1 MVGMTKT
8 WWGELQF
15 TVSRVEKIFWS
26 SVQPF
31 NVCFIS
37 CFIVGNTFHLQIW
50 INCLHNIHMLQESGL
65 AKKIGYFC
73 SSKPLQIFTSV
84 LASEFLHLFSGG
96 ALLLLYFV
104 YCLIQRRQQTSHSCS
119 SMAHLSDNIFLAI
132 GHHCHH
138 PHWKY
143 SHTNSL
149 VIHGWTVP
157 HEPQPKREGPTCLEL
172 VIFILMKNVITQCIM
187 CNIY

>member
-1 MVGMTKT
+1 MFYFMLHSWK
-8 WWGELQF
+8 
-15 TVSRVEKIFWS
+15 
-26 SVQPF
+26 
-31 NVCFIS
+31 
-37 CFIVGNTFHLQIW
+37 HLSLADLD

-119 SMAHLSDNIFLAI
+119 SIAHLSDNIHHFP
-132 GHHCHH
+132 GHRHHCHH

-143 SHTNSL
+143 SHTNSS

-157 HEPQPKREGPTCLEL
+157 HEPQPKREGPSCLEL
-172 VIFILMKNVITQCIM
+172 VIFILMKNVIIQCIM